1 MLEDAIISIGHAN
14 EAARDRNDALLA
26 HRLPV
31 RMLDHW
37 LNQIEMLMERNVHAV
52 PARLVG
58 EIAGFLG
65 EQDPILYRR
74 LRARKQVRA
83 SQVLDLLFEAEEE
96 LLPRVARY
104 TEVLADELT
113 PDQRLTDV
121 DPAVSASLP
130 EESIRTGANALAG
143 HTLGRRPV

>member
-1 MLEDAIISIGHAN
+1 
-14 EAARDRNDALLA
+14 
-26 HRLPV
+26 
-31 RMLDHW
+31 
-37 LNQIEMLMERNVHAV
+37 MLMERNVRAV

-74 LRARKQVRA
+74 LRAKKQLRA

-104 TEVLADELT
+104 AEVLADEPP
-113 PDQRLTDV
+113 PDQSLTDF
-121 DPAVSASLP
+121 DHPVSASLP